1 MGKNKTRK
9 IKDSKPKKQ
18 HGNRFNWK
26 NVKLGK
32 KYVSVYLLT
41 AILFIA
47 ATVVV
52 YFQLNGVQ
60 QDIAAIEEQS
70 QRVNDMAEMAEI
82 MQAKDVQTADFLL
95 TENPAFIDAF
105 HEYREEFNTLAE
117 KLAPMM
123 DTERERAIFE
133 EITSNNEI
141 IDNTFT
147 DRLIPN
153 VEDGDAALAVSLRD
167 YSSRLRTQTIEEINK
182 LMDIVSARQAD
193 SVGDAGHSMNASMI
207 VLTAANALSV
217 IIGIALL
224 IWISRRISA
233 NLRNVVRMTR
243 EIADGNLK
251 TASMDYNGKDEIGQL
266 SAAVNQMKENIHHIL
281 IKVTDAS
288 DSVNQRS
295 EELTQAAN
303 EVKEGN
309 IQIATTMEEL
319 SSGAETQAN
328 SASDLSENMSRFVE
342 NVRFSE
348 KSGQEVSAK
357 SDEVLKLTQEGTT
370 LMNKSV
376 DQMKKIDTIVAESV
390 DKVQGLD
397 HQSDEISK
405 LVKVIKDI
413 ADQTN
418 LLSLNAAIEAARAGE
433 HGRGFAVV
441 ADEVRK
447 LSEQV
452 AASVGEIT
460 QIVNNIQSETEEV
473 VNALSDGYLEVQEG
487 TSQIKTTGNS
497 FETIYTAI
505 TDMVDKVSHISG
517 SLKEIADNSAGMN
530 NLIEEVA
537 SVSEESA
544 AGVQEAA
551 ASAEQ
556 TSSSMEEVSYSA
568 DELAKLAEQ
577 LDGEVKVFKL

>member
-1 MGKNKTRK
+1 MRKNKTRK
-9 IKDSKPKKQ
+9 IKKPKQKKQ
-18 HGNRFNWK
+18 RGKRFNWK
-26 NVKLGK
+26 NVSLGK
-32 KYVSVYLLT
+32 KYVSVYIFT
-41 AILFIA
+41 AVLFIT

-82 MQAKDVQTADFLL
+82 MQAKDVQTADYLL
-95 TENPAFIDAF
+95 TENPVFIDSF
-105 HEYREEFNTLAE
+105 TEYQEEFNVLEE
-117 KLAPMM
+117 KLASTM
-123 DTERERAIFE
+123 DTDRERTIFE
-133 EITSNNEI
+133 QITTNNEI
-141 IDNTFT
+141 IDNAFT
-147 DRLIPN
+147 DRMIPTL
-153 VEDGDAALAVSLRD
+153 EDGDAALAVSLRD
-167 YSSRLRTQTIEEINK
+167 YSSRLRTETIEEIST
-182 LMDIVSARQAD
+182 LMEIVSAQQAGSVENAENSMD
-193 SVGDAGHSMNASMI
+193 SSII
-207 VLTAANALSV
+207 VLAGANALSV
-217 IIGIALL
+217 IIGITLL
-224 IWISRRISA
+224 VWISRRISG
-233 NLRNVVRMTR
+233 NLQNVVGVTQ
-243 EIADGNLK
+243 EIANGNLT
-251 TASMDYNGKDEIGQL
+251 TASLNYNGKDEIGQL
-266 SAAVNQMKENIHHIL
+266 SDAVNQMKESIRNIL
-281 IKVTDAS
+281 LKVTDAS
-288 DSVNQRS
+288 GSVTQRS
-295 EELTQAAN
+295 EELTQSAN

-319 SSGAETQAN
+319 STGAETQAN
-328 SASDLSENMSRFVE
+328 SASDLSENMSEFVKK
-342 NVRFSE
+342 VRLSE
-348 KSGQEVSAK
+348 QTGHEVSLT

-376 DQMKKIDTIVAESV
+376 DQMKTIDTIVAESV

-397 HQSDEISK
+397 HQSNEISN

-413 ADQTN
+413 AEQTN

-460 QIVNNIQSETEEV
+460 QIVNSIQSETAEV
-473 VNALSDGYLEVQEG
+473 VLALNDGYKEVEVG
-487 TSQIKTTGNS
+487 TSQIRTTGKS

-505 TDMVDKVSHISG
+505 TGMVGKVSEISVN
-517 SLKEIADNSAGMN
+517 LKEIADNSANMN

-577 LDGEVKVFKL
+577 LNDEVKVFKL

>member
-1 MGKNKTRK
+1 MKNNKWRK
-9 IKDSKPKKQ
+9 LKQKKQ
-18 HGNRFNWK
+18 RDKKFNWK
-26 NVKLGK
+26 NVRIGK
-32 KYVSVYLLT
+32 KYVSVYIVT
-41 AILFIA
+41 ALLFIA

-52 YFQLNGVQ
+52 YFQLSEVRE
-60 QDIAAIEEQS
+60 DIATIEEQS

-82 MQAKDVQTADFLL
+82 LQAKDVQTADYLL
-95 TENPAFIDAF
+95 TGNTAFIDAF
-105 HEYREEFNTLAE
+105 HAYQDAFHMLEE
-117 KLAPMM
+117 KIAPTMT
-123 DTERERAIFE
+123 TERELALFE
-133 EITSNNEI
+133 QITTNNEI
-141 IDNTFT
+141 IDNAFT
-147 DRLIPN
+147 DRMIPSM
-153 VEDGDAALAVSLRD
+153 EEGQDAMAVSLRD
-167 YSSRLRTQTIEEINK
+167 YSSRLRTQTVEEIEK
-182 LMDIVSARQAD
+182 LMEIVAADQAG
-193 SVGDAGHSMNASMI
+193 SVENAENNMNSSII
-207 VLTAANALSV
+207 VLALANALSI
-217 IIGIALL
+217 IIGITLL
-224 IWISRRISA
+224 VWISRRISL
-233 NLRNVVRMTR
+233 NLRDVVRMTK
-243 EIADGNLK
+243 EMANGNLQ
-251 TASMDYNGKDEIGQL
+251 AMSINYQGKDEIGQL
-266 SAAVNQMKENIHHIL
+266 AASVNQMKENIRQIL
-281 IKVTDAS
+281 GKVTSAS
-288 DSVNQRS
+288 GSVNERS

-319 SSGAETQAN
+319 STGAETQAN
-328 SASDLSENMSRFVE
+328 SASELSESMRTFVE
-342 NVRFSE
+342 KVKVSE
-348 KSGQEVSAK
+348 QNGEAVSANSK
-357 SDEVLKLTQEGTT
+357 DVLQLTQKGTS
-370 LMNKSV
+370 LMNESI

-397 HQSDEISK
+397 HQSNEISK

-447 LSEQV
+447 LSDQV

-473 VNALSDGYLEVQEG
+473 VEALNDGYHEVQEG
-487 TSQIKTTGNS
+487 TGQIRTTGES
-497 FETIYTAI
+497 FESIYTAI
-505 TDMVDKVSHISG
+505 TDMVDKVSNISG
-517 SLKEIADNSAGMN
+517 NLKEIADNSTNMN

-551 ASAEQ
+551 ASAEE

-577 LDGEVKVFKL
+577 LDDEVKTFKL

>member
-1 MGKNKTRK
+1 MKNNKWRK
-9 IKDSKPKKQ
+9 LKQKKQ
-18 HGNRFNWK
+18 RDKKFNWK
-26 NVKLGK
+26 NVRIGK
-32 KYVSVYLLT
+32 KYVSVYIVT
-41 AILFIA
+41 ALLFIA

-52 YFQLNGVQ
+52 YFQLSEVRE
-60 QDIAAIEEQS
+60 DIATIEEQS

-82 MQAKDVQTADFLL
+82 LQAKDVQTADYLL
-95 TENPAFIDAF
+95 TGNTAFIDAF
-105 HEYREEFNTLAE
+105 HAYQDAFHVLEE
-117 KLAPMM
+117 KIAPTMT
-123 DTERERAIFE
+123 TERELALFE
-133 EITSNNEI
+133 QITTNNEI
-141 IDNTFT
+141 IDNAFT
-147 DRLIPN
+147 DRMIPSM
-153 VEDGDAALAVSLRD
+153 EEGQDAMAVSLRD
-167 YSSRLRTQTIEEINK
+167 YSSRLRTQTVEEIEK
-182 LMDIVSARQAD
+182 LMEIVAADQAG
-193 SVGDAGHSMNASMI
+193 SVENAENNMNSSII
-207 VLTAANALSV
+207 VLALANALSI
-217 IIGIALL
+217 IIGITLL
-224 IWISRRISA
+224 VWISRRISL
-233 NLRNVVRMTR
+233 NLRDVVRMTK
-243 EIADGNLK
+243 EMANGNLQ
-251 TASMDYNGKDEIGQL
+251 AMSINYQGKDEIGQL
-266 SAAVNQMKENIHHIL
+266 AASVNQMKENIRQIL
-281 IKVTDAS
+281 GKVTSAS
-288 DSVNQRS
+288 GSVNERS

-319 SSGAETQAN
+319 STGAETQAN
-328 SASDLSENMSRFVE
+328 SASELSESMRTFVE
-342 NVRFSE
+342 KVKVSE
-348 KSGQEVSAK
+348 QNGEAVSANSK
-357 SDEVLKLTQEGTT
+357 DVLQLTQKGTS
-370 LMNKSV
+370 LMNESI

-397 HQSDEISK
+397 HQSNEISK

-447 LSEQV
+447 LSDQV

-473 VNALSDGYLEVQEG
+473 VEALNDGYHEVQEG
-487 TSQIKTTGNS
+487 TGQIRTTGES
-497 FETIYTAI
+497 FESIYTAI
-505 TDMVDKVSHISG
+505 TDMVDKVSNISG
-517 SLKEIADNSAGMN
+517 NLKEIADNSTNMN

-551 ASAEQ
+551 ASAEE

-577 LDGEVKVFKL
+577 LDDEVKTFKL